1 MSDKLIRSR
10 RFLPL
15 FLTQFLGAFND
26 NLLRNALVVL
36 VTFKLTA
43 DKLPTDPKTITTLAS
58 ALLILPYVIFS
69 SIAGELADKYERSR
83 LMVYTKVLE
92 ILVMSCAI
100 YGFWTNNVSL
110 LLGLLFGAG
119 LQATFFSPMK
129 YSVLPNHLTKDELIK
144 GNGLIESGTFLA
156 ILTGSIA
163 GTLLGKVIDVNVPET
178 SLYVGISLLL
188 ISIFGFVTSLF
199 IPRAE
204 AAHPELRLSRS
215 LTFGSMRL
223 IKSVTSNK
231 TILKAVLFT
240 SWFWLCGSVFMAL
253 FPGYVR
259 EVLHG
264 DELLYVVFLTT
275 FSIGIAI
282 GSVMCSKI
290 LKNEITPRYTHL
302 TLFGV
307 TIFTLVMVGLSM
319 IEKEFSKTISVAQ
332 FFSNWHAFALFL
344 SMVATAFCWGVYT
357 VPLKTMIQTNANDS
371 NRSRVIAGENIFN
384 AFFMLAALLINIYLL
399 ESDVSILRI
408 FTIIAILNFFVG
420 IIALRVW
427 KKSA

>member
-129 YSVLPNHLTKDELIK
+129 YSVLPNHLTKDELI
-144 GNGLIESGTFLA
+144 NWQHCRNS
-156 ILTGSIA
+156 
-163 GTLLGKVIDVNVPET
+163 
-178 SLYVGISLLL
+178 
-188 ISIFGFVTSLF
+188 
-199 IPRAE
+199 
-204 AAHPELRLSRS
+204 
-215 LTFGSMRL
+215 
-223 IKSVTSNK
+223 
-231 TILKAVLFT
+231 
-240 SWFWLCGSVFMAL
+240 SW
-253 FPGYVR
+253 
-259 EVLHG
+259 
-264 DELLYVVFLTT
+264 
-275 FSIGIAI
+275 
-282 GSVMCSKI
+282 
-290 LKNEITPRYTHL
+290 
-302 TLFGV
+302 
-307 TIFTLVMVGLSM
+307 
-319 IEKEFSKTISVAQ
+319 
-332 FFSNWHAFALFL
+332 
-344 SMVATAFCWGVYT
+344 
-357 VPLKTMIQTNANDS
+357 
-371 NRSRVIAGENIFN
+371 
-384 AFFMLAALLINIYLL
+384 
-399 ESDVSILRI
+399 
-408 FTIIAILNFFVG
+408 
-420 IIALRVW
+420 
-427 KKSA
+427 

>member
-1 MSDKLIRSR
+1 MSEKLITSR

-83 LMVYTKVLE
+83 LMVYTKILE
-92 ILVMSCAI
+92 ILVMSVAI

-129 YSVLPNHLTKDELIK
+129 YSVLPNHLSKDELIK

-163 GTLLGKVIDVNVPET
+163 GTLLGKVINVDVPET
-178 SLYVGISLLL
+178 SLYVGISLLA
-188 ISIFGFVTSLF
+188 ISIIGLITSLF

-204 AAHPELRLSRS
+204 AAQSELRLSRS
-215 LTFGSMRL
+215 ITFGTIRMVRA
-223 IKSVTSNK
+223 VTENK

-275 FSIGIAI
+275 FSIGIAV

-290 LKNEITPRYTHL
+290 LKNEITPRYTHI

-307 TIFTLVMVGLSM
+307 TIFTLAMVGLSM
-319 IEKEFSKTISVAQ
+319 IERDSSKIMTVAE
-332 FFSNWHAFALFL
+332 FFSNWHAFALFF
-344 SMVATAFCWGVYT
+344 SMVATAFCWGVYA

-371 NRSRVIAGENIFN
+371 NRSRIIAGENIFN
-384 AFFMLAALLINIYLL
+384 AAFMLIALVINIFLL

-408 FTIIAILNFFVG
+408 FTTIAILNLFVG
-420 IIALRVW
+420 IISLKIWR
-427 KKSA
+427 